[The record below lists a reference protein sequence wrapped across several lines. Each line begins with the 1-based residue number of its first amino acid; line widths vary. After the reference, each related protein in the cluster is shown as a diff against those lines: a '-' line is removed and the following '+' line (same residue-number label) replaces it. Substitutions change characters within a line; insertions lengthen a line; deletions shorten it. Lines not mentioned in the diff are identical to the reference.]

1 MYTQFPILMLV
12 DSPLPQTTPFHSAT
26 TPSWAN
32 ALHSMQNAKVQPQE
46 EIYEVHLLVS
56 IQLTNWPTRV

>member
-1 MYTQFPILMLV
+1 MYTQFPINMLV
-12 DSPLPQTTPFHSAT
+12 DSPFSPNNPFPQCNNSQLGDAFH
-26 TPSWAN
+26 P
-32 ALHSMQNAKVQPQE
+32 MQNAKVQPQE